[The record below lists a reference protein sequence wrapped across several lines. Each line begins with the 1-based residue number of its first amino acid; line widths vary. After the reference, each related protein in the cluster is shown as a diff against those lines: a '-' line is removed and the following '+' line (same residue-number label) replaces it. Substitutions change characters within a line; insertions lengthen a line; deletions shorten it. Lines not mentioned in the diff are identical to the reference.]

1 MINNKKIGLSLSG
14 GGYRAAAFH
23 LGTLKKMYDLGILHK
38 VDVISTISGGSITGA
53 AYALNKESYNDF
65 HNRMKDGLAKNNVVT
80 FILTSLFFLRTI
92 LVVLGLLFL
101 SVYLTFTEYAP
112 YSYLVIVILFVII
125 FKFQFVIFPVS
136 KVIEKAY
143 DEFFYKGMKLGDLQ
157 EKPTLAIGSSNLHT
171 GRPFTFS
178 KYKMSDSDYV
188 FGYPKP
194 ILFKPEQFPI
204 ARAVMASSCVPF
216 AFTPVKIDQQFYKDI
231 NDYDLVEPMLVDG
244 GVYDN
249 QGIQKLTQSGSSYA
263 CDIIITSDAGG
274 NFKKNEIYPNTI
286 KLLMRTVNLFMYRIK
301 AFQMQQNIYKNTTTI
316 GKPIAYYSLGW
327 KLEGLIPGFFDNL
340 KKGTILQDV
349 LNIHKLD
356 PLWISNPD
364 QYKPQIIEQ
373 LIKNTGYDI
382 IKRNGLTN
390 SEWEIARNVGTNL
403 TSLSVKKIDLL
414 IRHAEDLTEIQLRL
428 YCPFFFC

>member
-53 AYALNKESYNDF
+53 AYVLNKESYNDF
-65 HNRMKDGLAKNNVVT
+65 HNRMKDGLAKNNVIT
-80 FILTSLFFLRTI
+80 FILTSLIFLRTI

-101 SVYLTFTEYAP
+101 SVYLTFTEYAS

-178 KYKMSDSDYV
+178 KNKMSDSDYV

-249 QGIQKLTQSGSSYA
+249 QGIQKLTQPGSSYA

-286 KLLMRTVNLFMYRIK
+286 KLLMRTVDLFMYRIK

-349 LNIHKLD
+349 LNAHKLD
-356 PLWISNPD
+356 PLWITNPD

-382 IKRNGLTN
+382 IKRNGLTD

-414 IRHAEDLTEIQLRL
+414 VRHAEDLTEIQLRL
-428 YCPFFFC
+428 YCPFFFR